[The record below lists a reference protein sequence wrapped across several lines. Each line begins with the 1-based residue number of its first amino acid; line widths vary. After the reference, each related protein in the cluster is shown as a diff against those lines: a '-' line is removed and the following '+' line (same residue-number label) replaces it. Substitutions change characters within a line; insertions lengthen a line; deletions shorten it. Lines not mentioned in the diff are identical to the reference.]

1 MANDYYAILGVSRDA
16 DDATIKKAYR
26 TLAREF
32 HPDRNPGDA
41 EAESRFKELAV
52 AYEVLSDPEKR
63 ARFDRFGAEGVGG
76 AGGPGMGDVFNGGI
90 GDLFDVFF
98 GGGGGGGGNPF
109 GGGATT
115 DHRAGEDL
123 ETVLEV
129 PFERAVFG
137 GEQSIDVAT
146 AVGCDACE
154 GSGCNAGTSP
164 VTCSQCDGAGQIRQV
179 RRSILG
185 QMVSASPC
193 VACSATGQQI
203 PDPCGSC
210 GGEGRV
216 RETRSYSVDVPAG
229 VGDGSTLRLTGRGAV
244 GRRGGGS
251 GDLYVHLRVQPHER
265 FQRDGYDLIDTLPVG
280 IAQAALGAAIEY
292 ETLDGT
298 EDMVIKPGTQPG
310 RVFRLRGRG
319 VPHLDGRGRGDLLV
333 RVAVAVPESLSDEET
348 ELLKK
353 FAELRGE
360 SVAPEAG
367 FLKKIR
373 SAFK

>member
-1 MANDYYAILGVSRDA
+1 MADDYYDILGVSRDA

-26 TLAREF
+26 SLAREY

-41 EAESRFKELAV
+41 EAEARFKELAV

-63 ARFDRFGAEGVGG
+63 AKFDRFGAAGVGG
-76 AGGPGMGDVFNGGI
+76 ASGGPDMGDMFGGGI

-98 GGGGGGGGNPF
+98 GQGGGGSPF
-109 GGGATT
+109 GGGSTT
-115 DHRAGEDL
+115 DRRAGEDL

-129 PFERAVFG
+129 PFESAVFG
-137 GEQSIDVAT
+137 GELGIDVPT
-146 AVGCDACE
+146 AVGCDTCE
-154 GSGCNAGTSP
+154 GSGCAPGTLP
-164 VTCSQCDGAGQIRQV
+164 IRCTQCDGAGQVRQV

-185 QMVSASPC
+185 QMVSAAPC
-193 VACSATGQQI
+193 PGCSATGKQI
-203 PDPCGSC
+203 PDPCNSC
-210 GGEGRV
+210 SGEGRV
-216 RETRSYSVDVPAG
+216 RDTRTYTVDVPAG

-244 GRRGGGS
+244 GRQGGS
-251 GDLYVHLRVQPHER
+251 TGDLYVHLRVQPHER
-265 FQRDGYDLIDTLPVG
+265 FVREGYDLVDVLPVG

-292 ETLDGT
+292 ETLDGS
-298 EDMVIKPGTQPG
+298 EDMVLKPGTQTG
-310 RVFRLRGRG
+310 KVMKLRGRG

-333 RVAVAVPESLSDEET
+333 KVEVAVPEDLSTEES
-348 ELLKK
+348 ELLRQ

>member
-1 MANDYYAILGVSRDA
+1 MADDYYDILGVSRDA

-26 TLAREF
+26 SLAREY
-32 HPDRNPGDA
+32 HPDRNPGNA
-41 EAESRFKELAV
+41 EAETRFKELAV
-52 AYEVLSDPEKR
+52 AYETLSDPEKR
-63 ARFDRFGAEGVGG
+63 ANFDRFGA
-76 AGGPGMGDVFNGGI
+76 GGPGGGGQNVGDMFGGGI

-98 GGGGGGGGNPF
+98 GQGGGGGGSPF
-109 GGGATT
+109 GGGATP
-115 DHRAGEDL
+115 DRRAGEDL

-129 PFERAVFG
+129 PFENAVFG
-137 GEQSIDVAT
+137 GELSIDVQT
-146 AVGCDACE
+146 AVGCDTCE
-154 GSGCNAGTSP
+154 GSGCAAGTTP
-164 VTCSQCDGAGQIRQV
+164 VRCSQCDGAGQVRQV

-185 QMVSASPC
+185 QMVSAAPC
-193 VACSATGQQI
+193 PGCSATGQQI
-203 PDPCGSC
+203 PDPCTAC

-216 RETRSYSVDVPAG
+216 RDSRNYTVDVPAG

-244 GRRGGGS
+244 GRRGGS
-251 GDLYVHLRVQPHER
+251 TGDLYVHLRVKPHER
-265 FQRDGYDLIDTLPVG
+265 FVREGYDLVDLLPVG

-298 EDMVIKPGTQPG
+298 EDMVIKPGTQTG
-310 RVFRLRGRG
+310 KVMKLRGRG

-333 RVAVAVPESLSDEET
+333 KVEVSVPEDLTTEES
-348 ELLKK
+348 ELLRQ